1 MHALLQ
7 VPRLHSVHTAEDATD
22 IQITLNLLPNLLALR
37 DLAQEI
43 GPGDPR
49 LDQVDSDAER
59 LDLVREAFG
68 QALDVN
74 LPAA

>member
-1 MHALLQ
+1 M
-7 VPRLHSVHTAEDATD
+7 HTAEDATD
-22 IQITLNLLPNLLALR
+22 VQITLNLLPNPLALH
-37 DLAQEI
+37 DLAQEV

-74 LPAA
+74 LLAA